1 MLPTDYLAELP
12 SATKRY
18 HFAATEIDIRLIL
31 CICSTLLIIALWGVT
46 LWQLHKA
53 EDQEMASMQRD
64 VVSLTKL
71 FKAHASRTIEA
82 TDQTIVFLRQRYNVE
97 GKNLNITEDLRDGLG
112 PADIYNL
119 FSIVD
124 NKADVV
130 LSTQPFNPLNL
141 SDREHIRV
149 HMLSPDVG
157 LYISPPTLGRVSGK
171 WSLQMTRR
179 INYPDGS
186 FKGVVVASM
195 DPYYFTSL
203 YKDIDVGR
211 LGAIAMIGTDGIV
224 RVRHVGAD
232 DSLGK
237 DVSGT
242 AFFKTLRTHG
252 SGTMLATS
260 NTDHRER
267 FFAYEKLDRYPLYV
281 TVGLDVAERL
291 APFHA
296 SRIETLVMTSISSL
310 LIVLA
315 TIALVILIGNLI
327 DSRREAVLAA
337 QAKLHFLSNMSH
349 EFRTPLNGILG
360 YSETLMEDFAGTR
373 HGDFACAI
381 HDSGVRLLSL
391 VDSVLELSSLR
402 SGKVNLILSEE
413 NLADIVRH
421 AVSRHEE
428 AAQKKGLRL
437 SETIAGDVPANIV
450 CDRTKLLQVLDKLLE
465 KAIRFTESGS
475 VQLNV
480 TQDANCY
487 HFSIIDTGCGIA
499 LAQQEKIFEKFS
511 QVDESVTRA
520 HGGAGLGLTSAGL
533 LVKLMQ
539 GEIWVRSALNV
550 GSTFSFSLPIKP
562 LSTAETPRLVTLG
575 KA

>member
-1 MLPTDYLAELP
+1 
-12 SATKRY
+12 
-18 HFAATEIDIRLIL
+18 
-31 CICSTLLIIALWGVT
+31 
-46 LWQLHKA
+46 
-53 EDQEMASMQRD
+53 
-64 VVSLTKL
+64 
-71 FKAHASRTIEA
+71 
-82 TDQTIVFLRQRYNVE
+82 
-97 GKNLNITEDLRDGLG
+97 
-112 PADIYNL
+112 
-119 FSIVD
+119 
-124 NKADVV
+124 
-130 LSTQPFNPLNL
+130 
-141 SDREHIRV
+141 
-149 HMLSPDVG
+149 
-157 LYISPPTLGRVSGK
+157 
-171 WSLQMTRR
+171 
-179 INYPDGS
+179 
-186 FKGVVVASM
+186 
-195 DPYYFTSL
+195 
-203 YKDIDVGR
+203 
-211 LGAIAMIGTDGIV
+211 
-224 RVRHVGAD
+224 
-232 DSLGK
+232 
-237 DVSGT
+237 
-242 AFFKTLRTHG
+242 
-252 SGTMLATS
+252 MLATS

-413 NLADIVRH
+413 NLADIVR
-421 AVSRHEE
+421 
-428 AAQKKGLRL
+428 
-437 SETIAGDVPANIV
+437 
-450 CDRTKLLQVLDKLLE
+450 
-465 KAIRFTESGS
+465 
-475 VQLNV
+475 
-480 TQDANCY
+480 
-487 HFSIIDTGCGIA
+487 FSIIDTGCGIA
-499 LAQQEKIFEKFS
+499 LAQHEKIFEKFS

-520 HGGAGLGLTSAGL
+520 HGGAGLGLTIAGL